1 MKKEDYT
8 ILFTKELVRKDHPRI
23 ILRGKIDDLRASFL
37 YNQILIKDLGEE
49 KLFSYLDEC
58 SNYMV
63 EISKAEALNE
73 CVKEINLF
81 GFDENTLHR
90 ISHSPKKYVGIDHLF
105 NINASMPK
113 SVIILNKLRT
123 EIREVE
129 IECIK
134 ATSDEND
141 EVMKSLQ
148 KNLNRLSSAVYV
160 LMIFYAVG
168 LKEIKI

>member
-8 ILFTKELVRKDHPRI
+8 ILFIGDLVRKDHPRI
-23 ILRGKIDDLRASFL
+23 ILRGKIDSLRASFL
-37 YNQILIKDLGEE
+37 YNQSFIKELGED
-49 KLFSYLDEC
+49 KLFAYLEEC
-58 SNYMV
+58 NNYMV

-73 CVKEINLF
+73 CPKDINLF
-81 GFDENTLHR
+81 GFDEETLHKV
-90 ISHSPKKYVGIDHLF
+90 SHNPKKYVGIDHLF
-105 NINASMPK
+105 NINSSMDK

-123 EIREVE
+123 EIREAEV
-129 IECIK
+129 ECIK
-134 ATSDEND
+134 ATLDEND